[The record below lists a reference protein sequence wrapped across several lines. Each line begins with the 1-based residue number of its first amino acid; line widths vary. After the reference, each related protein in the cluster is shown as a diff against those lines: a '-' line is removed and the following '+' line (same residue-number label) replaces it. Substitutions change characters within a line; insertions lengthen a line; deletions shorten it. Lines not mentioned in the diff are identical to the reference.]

1 MSRTVSAWFHAFA
14 ERDSSMPL
22 IQDICDF
29 LDDFAPTD
37 LAEDWDNVGLLA
49 GDFQSTANRLMT
61 CLTITPDSAKEAID
75 RGCDLIIT
83 HHPLPFQPIKKI
95 TTDQTSTRM
104 LWDLIRAGIAIYSP
118 HTGFDSAPHGIN
130 HSLATLAGITDPQPI
145 VPSEDGE
152 IQTGAGRIGLL
163 EQPVPVAKLIDHL
176 RESLVAGPVGLVG
189 QLEQSVQKIAFACGS
204 GGTFLAPARELGC
217 EALVTGEAS
226 FHTCLEAEATGVQLI
241 LLGHY
246 ASERFALEQL
256 AEELEQKF
264 PGTEVWASQAESD
277 PIKRV

>member
-1 MSRTVSAWFHAFA
+1 
-14 ERDSSMPL
+14 MPL

-29 LDDFAPTD
+29 LDELAPTD

-49 GDFQSTANRLMT
+49 GDFQSTAQRLMT
-61 CLTITPDSAKEAID
+61 CLTITPDSAQEAIE

-95 TTDQTSTRM
+95 TTEQTATRM

-118 HTGFDSAPHGIN
+118 HTGFDSAPQGIN
-130 HSLATLAGITDPQPI
+130 QSLARLAGMVDPQAIIPA
-145 VPSEDGE
+145 EDGGGQ
-152 IQTGAGRIGLL
+152 IGAGRIGLL
-163 EQPVPVAKLIDHL
+163 EQPLSVAELINTL
-176 RESLVAGPVGLVG
+176 REPLAAGPVGLVG
-189 QLEQSVQKIAFACGS
+189 QLEEQVQKVAFACGS

-217 EALVTGEAS
+217 QALVTGEAS
-226 FHTCLEAEATGVQLI
+226 FHTCLEAEAAGVQLI

-256 AEELEQKF
+256 VEVLERKF
-264 PGTEVWASQAESD
+264 PGTEVWASQRESD
-277 PIKRV
+277 PIQRV